1 VSGPETGG
9 GPDLVRLVRGR
20 GGPLWPNRQEW
31 QLLKFA
37 LGRFGEPLS
46 RFLLTGLGEEE
57 ETPRRR
63 LFTIAFS
70 DKQGARYQRRVSV
83 TAEERAEGLL
93 PCLPRGREPLALL
106 AFLHLL
112 IEGRKLSSFVLKYE
126 QGEVLR
132 LLGWD
137 DAGEAR
143 QSLDDVV
150 GRYFCL
156 DYRWELSREELA
168 AQGLAFYNAASRLV
182 SESGSDLVWEGGRLK
197 RARCEVTFSEVF
209 VTELLRRSLFGVN
222 WDKVHKVEVEDAD

>member
-1 VSGPETGG
+1 MSGPETGG

-37 LGRFGEPLS
+37 LERFGEPLS
-46 RFLLTGLGEEE
+46 RFLLTGLGEDK
-57 ETPRRR
+57 TPRRR
-63 LFTIAFS
+63 LFTIAFD
-70 DKQGARYQRRVSV
+70 DKQGARYERRVSV

-112 IEGRKLSSFVLKYE
+112 IERRKLSSFALEYE

-132 LLGWD
+132 LLGWE
-137 DAGEAR
+137 GTEESQ

-182 SESGSDLVWEGGRLK
+182 SESGSDMVWEGSRL
-197 RARCEVTFSEVF
+197 RRVRCEVAFSDVF
-209 VTELLRRSLFGVN
+209 VTELLGRALFGVN
-222 WDKVHKVEVEDAD
+222 WNAVRNIEVEDAN